1 MENEKH
7 ISKTPKFP
15 FPGLLGKS
23 WFQCLTGGI
32 WIIILISLLFFDIEP
47 FIFRLLLLPAIT
59 LPALVFVA
67 CAMFFRTSI
76 VAFWIGVLVGI
87 TIYLIGF
94 KLNLQFYILR

>member
-1 MENEKH
+1 
-7 ISKTPKFP
+7 
-15 FPGLLGKS
+15 
-23 WFQCLTGGI
+23 
-32 WIIILISLLFFDIEP
+32 
-47 FIFRLLLLPAIT
+47 